1 MKSIAAVLLRRIFLQ
16 LEYKDIVEDIESG
29 VLGASK
35 AELLLAMQSETSGH
49 VRRKICD
56 AIAEMARSYLG
67 ECRVCIWSGRVWKC
81 VYGVG
86 VCTVHLWDC

>member
-16 LEYKDIVEDIESG
+16 LEYKDIAEDLEGG

-35 AELLLAMQSETSGH
+35 AELLLAMQSENSGH

-67 ECRVCIWSGRVWKC
+67 GWVCSVF
-81 VYGVG
+81 VVG
-86 VCTVHLWDC
+86 VCIICL

>member
-1 MKSIAAVLLRRIFLQ
+1 M
-16 LEYKDIVEDIESG
+16 EDIESG